1 MWPLRTRGGKSSP
14 ASPRVSTKPQD
25 GTESGPG
32 QQVTSHPPRGT
43 HPGQAALTNHPAV
56 GNLAC
61 NVAATKRQ
69 PLLLTSP
76 HSGAGT
82 IPLIKESWPPK
93 SRSESHTVRAG
104 LGPVSVLHGMSGS
117 LSIKEKNQDSVLY
130 QIPILHHR
138 QRAEEAQ
145 EGKGPRQASHKA
157 GRAEALRNQPGSQ
170 RRNRNPQVQSQQGL
184 GEAEAWHMEAART
197 WGRLPNYLPPSSAPR
212 GSPPLLTF
220 TAGGL
225 ESPLSTPNTS
235 QHPLHFCSSSD
246 RLNMFFRL
254 W

>member
-1 MWPLRTRGGKSSP
+1 MLSDRTCRAAPDAASQAAFFQKHKVGPPLSRFHVHPALSQEQDTATPLSSHSSTRHPGKAWPLRTRGGKSSP

-117 LSIKEKNQDSVLY
+117 LPIKEKNQDSVLY

-184 GEAEAWHMEAART
+184 GEAEA
-197 WGRLPNYLPPSSAPR
+197 
-212 GSPPLLTF
+212 
-220 TAGGL
+220 
-225 ESPLSTPNTS
+225 
-235 QHPLHFCSSSD
+235 
-246 RLNMFFRL
+246 
-254 W
+254 